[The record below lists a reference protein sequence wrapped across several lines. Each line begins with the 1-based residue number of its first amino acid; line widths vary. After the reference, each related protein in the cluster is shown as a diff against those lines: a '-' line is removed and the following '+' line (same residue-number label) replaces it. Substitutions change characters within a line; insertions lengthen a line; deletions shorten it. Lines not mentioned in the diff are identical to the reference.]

1 MVSVARGSA
10 EYRARPDRHIQR
22 QEKAAWITLAQA
34 KLAKDLRAE
43 RSGQLIFFCNL
54 LRGYTPDKSEPL
66 SVAQVSRL
74 TTQAWAVLRFYET
87 FDLWEQRGEVHAQPI
102 KTAAVAVGSYFG
114 LNSETVRGWLLDYE
128 QSMVHLRLMAEARLR
143 GNC

>member
-1 MVSVARGSA
+1 MVSVARGGSA

-43 RSGQLIFFCNL
+43 RSGQLKKILLSGNSGNL

-66 SVAQVSRL
+66 SVAQVSNER
-74 TTQAWAVLRFYET
+74 V
-87 FDLWEQRGEVHAQPI
+87 
-102 KTAAVAVGSYFG
+102 
-114 LNSETVRGWLLDYE
+114 
-128 QSMVHLRLMAEARLR
+128 
-143 GNC
+143 